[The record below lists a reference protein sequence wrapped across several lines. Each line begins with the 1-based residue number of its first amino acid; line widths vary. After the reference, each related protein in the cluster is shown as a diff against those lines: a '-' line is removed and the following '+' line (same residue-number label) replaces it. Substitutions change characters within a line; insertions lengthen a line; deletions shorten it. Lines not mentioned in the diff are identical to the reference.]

1 MRWKWKVKKVTRRWK
16 WDEMRRKWNE
26 NMYFSI
32 IHYKK
37 KLLLLTQTSFFFAKK
52 GWFAIMITKKLRK
65 TLIFE
70 SIISQ
75 LIYGRFIN
83 FGVKN
88 CCFCAVI
95 TKNQRKP
102 FTFESLKTSLFYS
115 CGQPFFTSKVVPI
128 LWCHLKKETFI
139 SESVIS

>member
-1 MRWKWKVKKVTRRWK
+1 MKSEEGDKEMKMRWNETKMKWKHVFFNHSLQKKITFTYANI
-16 WDEMRRKWNE
+16 D
-26 NMYFSI
+26 
-32 IHYKK
+32 
-37 KLLLLTQTSFFFAKK
+37 FFAKK

-102 FTFESLKTSLFYS
+102 FIFESLKTSLFYS

>member
-1 MRWKWKVKKVTRRWK
+1 MKIRWNGTKLKWKHVFFNPALLSCFTFTHANIDFYAKKVW
-16 WDEMRRKWNE
+16 
-26 NMYFSI
+26 FS
-32 IHYKK
+32 
-37 KLLLLTQTSFFFAKK
+37 
-52 GWFAIMITKKLRK
+52 IMITKNLRK

-88 CCFCAVI
+88 CCFRAVI

-102 FTFESLKTSLFYS
+102 FIFESLKTSLFYS
-115 CGQPFFTSKVVPI
+115 CGQPFFTSKVVPV